1 MKELKY
7 LTLWKDGRWVFM
19 KREDFFKRRGII
31 WRIIRGLKQLVRR

>member
-31 WRIIRGLKQLVRR
+31 WRIIWGLKQLIRR